1 MLLLGLKPKNH
12 VLDQKKYIRQLELKN
27 KFELGIKKDWQLTDE
42 ESLSLNGPLGQ
53 TDMNNNIVDSMCTAV
68 IK

>member
-27 KFELGIKKDWQLTDE
+27 KFEQE
-42 ESLSLNGPLGQ
+42 EKERVNPAGKSQLSLTL
-53 TDMNNNIVDSMCTAV
+53 S
-68 IK
+68 